1 MVEIPTTRICL
12 VRHGETAWNM
22 ERRIQGHIDIGL
34 NQNGLRQAT
43 LAGRWLRDAGIAAVY
58 GSDLTRAWVTAQT
71 IAAELGLTPARLPE
85 MRERCY
91 GIFEGLTYPE
101 AKARYPEAYV
111 AFETRN
117 PDYAYENGESLK
129 ALFARVTGKLIEIA
143 AAHAGQNVVV
153 VSHGGVLDIVNRFVR
168 GNPLETP
175 RDFLIP
181 NAGINWIAA
190 PRGDFLP
197 GAVDGGW
204 TIETWGETA
213 HLEPGALDELPS

>member
-12 VRHGETAWNM
+12 VRHGETAWNT

-34 NQNGLRQAT
+34 NETGLRQAA
-43 LAGRWLRDAGIAAVY
+43 LAGRWLRDAGIAAIY

-71 IAAELGLTPARLPE
+71 IAAALGLVPVVVPE

-91 GIFEGLTYPE
+91 GIFEGLTYAE

-129 ALFARVTGKLIEIA
+129 GLFARVTGRLKEIA
-143 AAHAGQNVVV
+143 AAHPGQNVVV

-168 GNPLETP
+168 GSPLETP

-181 NAGINWIAA
+181 NAGINWIAT
-190 PRGDFLP
+190 
-197 GAVDGGW
+197 VDGRW
-204 TIETWGETA
+204 TLETWGDTS
-213 HLEPGALDELPS
+213 HLEAGALDELPS